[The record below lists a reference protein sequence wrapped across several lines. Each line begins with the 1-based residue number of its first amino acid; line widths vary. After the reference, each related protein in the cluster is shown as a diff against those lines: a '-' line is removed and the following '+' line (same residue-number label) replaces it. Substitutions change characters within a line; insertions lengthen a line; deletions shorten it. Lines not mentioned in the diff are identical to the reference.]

1 VLRRGSRHALS
12 SARDDEVGEV
22 KARSTRSERSERSN
36 QTLFLAVD
44 AGGTSTRAVL
54 LDTSGRAYGY
64 GRSGVGNPTAAGVR
78 EAVNAIGF
86 AAEQAMAG
94 VTGAGQPALALIA
107 MAGEKTHSFREQV
120 SRRLTALG
128 VHDVVLEHD
137 LLGIFHSGTA
147 AMDGYA
153 LIAGTGTVAA
163 RIRGGRLD
171 RVVGGKGWLLGDAGG
186 GFWIGHAVARAV
198 VASLDGQGQET
209 ALTGLV
215 LGAAGIEANTSTVAG
230 RAEALRQL
238 VSALYSRP
246 PISLAEFA
254 PLAFA
259 AHEDG
264 VARAILVGASAA
276 LADLLSA
283 VRAADLPGP
292 VVVGGSI
299 IVRGI
304 LAAPPGLK
312 AELVPPAGRDHVIP
326 VSDGLVG
333 ATVLVLRHAGVE
345 VDEALFHTIQAEI
358 GRLNPDKI
366 SGLNEI
372 ARGQRD
378 EGKTADVGR
387 LETRNVCSRGRRSPR
402 QPS

>member
-1 VLRRGSRHALS
+1 M
-12 SARDDEVGEV
+12 
-22 KARSTRSERSERSN
+22 
-36 QTLFLAVD
+36 FLAVD

-64 GRSGVGNPTAAGVR
+64 GRSGVGNPTAAGMR
-78 EAVNAIGF
+78 EAVNAIGS
-86 AAEQAMAG
+86 AAEQATAG
-94 VTGAGQPALALIA
+94 VTGSGQPALALIA
-107 MAGEKTHSFREQV
+107 MAGEKTHAFREQV
-120 SRRLTALG
+120 MDRLAALG
-128 VHDVVLEHD
+128 VHRVVLEHD

-147 AMDGYA
+147 ALDGYA

-215 LGAAGIEANTSTVAG
+215 LGAARIEANTTTVAG

-238 VSALYSRP
+238 VSALYARP

-264 VARAILVGASAA
+264 VARAILVAASAA

-283 VRAADLPGP
+283 VRAPDLSGP
-292 VVVGGSI
+292 VVVGGSVV
-299 IVRGI
+299 VRGM
-304 LAAPPGLK
+304 LAAPSSLQ
-312 AELVPPAGRDHVIP
+312 AELVPPAGGDQVIP

-333 ATVLVLRHAGVE
+333 AAVLVLRHAGLE
-345 VDEALFHTIQAEI
+345 VDEALFRTLQAEV
-358 GRLNPDKI
+358 
-366 SGLNEI
+366 
-372 ARGQRD
+372 AR
-378 EGKTADVGR
+378 VGAA
-387 LETRNVCSRGRRSPR
+387 SA
-402 QPS
+402 